1 MQRII
6 ILSAVVVMTATTI
19 GCNKSQSS
27 WFGLR
32 GDSCDMCG
40 GTTSGM
46 FGGTSGASCG
56 GATSYYGGDYYG
68 GDPIILPGIGAPTT
82 MEVLPGPAAAP
93 GVGQ

>member
-6 ILSAVVVMTATTI
+6 ILTAVVVMTATTI

-32 GDSCDMCG
+32 GDSRDMCG

-56 GATSYYGGDYYG
+56 GATSYYGGD
-68 GDPIILPGIGAPTT
+68 PIILPGTGAPT
-82 MEVLPGPAAAP
+82 MSEVLPGPADASGA
-93 GVGQ
+93 GQ